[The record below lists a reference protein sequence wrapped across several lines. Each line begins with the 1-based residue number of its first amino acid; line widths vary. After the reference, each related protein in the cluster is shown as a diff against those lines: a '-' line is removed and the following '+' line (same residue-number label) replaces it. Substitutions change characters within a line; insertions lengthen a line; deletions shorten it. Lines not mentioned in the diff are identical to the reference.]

1 MSQLSLRRTLLS
13 TAAAALVVGG
23 SLGFVGAVAGADPT
37 GGNALTAVTSTI
49 PAGSIELNNSSA
61 SAQTDCPDDG
71 FAYWHFILAP
81 NNGTFAFTEIH
92 LELAVPPAG
101 PNDLV
106 TFSGAAIV
114 PNGSQLDNV
123 FVAVPA
129 GHTLDDIVI
138 ENHQSYAFFTGSGT
152 PTNFTLSHTCEG
164 VVPTTATTSTT
175 TPPTTKPTTT
185 STSTST
191 TSTSTTSTSTTST
204 STTSTS
210 TSTTSTSTT
219 STTVPSTTTT
229 APSTT
234 TTPSVAPTT
243 AAQVLG
249 TVQTQPEAAAVETAG
264 ELPFTGSN
272 VGLMVVSGLCV
283 LAGGAALVAI
293 ARTGR
298 RTT

>member
-49 PAGSIELNNSSA
+49 PAASIELNNSSA

-129 GHTLDDIVI
+129 GHTLEDIVI
-138 ENHQSYAFFTGSGT
+138 DNHLSYALFTGSGT
-152 PTNFTLSHTCEG
+152 PTNFTLSHVCEG
-164 VVPTTATTSTT
+164 VVPTTT
-175 TPPTTKPTTT
+175 TTT

-210 TSTTSTSTT
+210 TSTSTTSTSTSTT
-219 STTVPSTTTT
+219 TTTPSSTTSLPTTTT
-229 APSTT
+229 AP
-234 TTPSVAPTT
+234 PEVF
-243 AAQVLG
+243 G
-249 TVQTQPEAAAVETAG
+249 TVQTVPDTAAAVETAG
-264 ELPFTGSN
+264 ELPYTGSN
-272 VGLMVVSGLCV
+272 LGLMVVSGLCV

-298 RTT
+298 RTTSGS